1 MTVIATKPNATGSPG
16 YNETLPCK
24 AKSASQARQL
34 VCAALNTWQLSHLID
49 DGQLIVSELVA
60 NAVQH
65 SHCHSVRVSVER
77 PTEDRVRVAVSDKS
91 RTKPAAATP
100 SVDEEAGRGLLLVD
114 SVADDWGVDYRAW
127 GKVVWAE
134 LRAEGSA

>member
-1 MTVIATKPNATGSPG
+1 MIATRPDATGSPG
-16 YNETLPCK
+16 YSETLPCE
-24 AKSASQARQL
+24 AESASQARLL
-34 VCAALNTWQLSHLID
+34 VSAALHTWQLSHLID

-77 PTEDRVRVAVSDKS
+77 PTGGRVRVAVSDKS
-91 RTKPAAATP
+91 RTKPVAATP
-100 SVDEEAGRGLLLVD
+100 NVDEEAGRGLLLVG

-127 GKVVWAE
+127 GKVVWAG
-134 LRAEGSA
+134 LRTEGSA